1 MKKVLTLCL
10 PIRDGKVLLGMKKRG
25 FGACSWNGFGGKVEE
40 GESIEEAAHREL
52 EEESGITEATLLPA
66 GTLEF
71 VFKDSDAH
79 LEVHVF
85 KTEEFLG
92 NGIETE
98 EMSPKWFP
106 FSEIPFEQMWSD
118 DKYWFPLLLEGK
130 KFKSSFVFDEPSS
143 TTKKGEIVSYVL
155 NEIND

>member
-1 MKKVLTLCL
+1 MKKVLTLCI
-10 PIRDGKVLLGMKKRG
+10 PIRDSKVLLGMKKRG
-25 FGACSWNGFGGKVEE
+25 FGAGSWNGFGGKVEE
-40 GESIEEAAHREL
+40 DESIEEGASREL
-52 EEESGITEATLLPA
+52 EEESGIREATLLPA
-66 GTLEF
+66 GILEF
-71 VFKDSDAH
+71 VFMDCDAH

-92 NGIETE
+92 DGTETE

-130 KFKSSFVFDEPSS
+130 KFKGNFVFNEPSS
-143 TTKKGEIVSYVL
+143 TTKKGEILSYKL
-155 NEIND
+155 EELID